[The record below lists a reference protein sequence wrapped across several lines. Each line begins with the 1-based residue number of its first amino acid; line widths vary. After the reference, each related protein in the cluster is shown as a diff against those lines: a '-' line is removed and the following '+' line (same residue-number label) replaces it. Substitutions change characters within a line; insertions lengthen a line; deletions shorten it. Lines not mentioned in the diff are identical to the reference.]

1 MYRKRTYRNLIRGT
15 GLVSFQVVVKET
27 DLSVYAVKPL
37 VDITREII
45 LEYRGYIE
53 AHIQRY
59 PDFATI
65 LIPWHTPNPV
75 PAIIQD
81 MIAAGEKAGVGP
93 MASVAGV
100 IAEYVGRRLLPYSD
114 EVIIENGG
122 DIFVKKNT
130 PVTVAVFA
138 GKSPL
143 SLKIGLRIDPGG
155 LPIAVATSSGTV
167 GHSLSFGKADA
178 VCVISR
184 SCALADAAATSVG
197 NHVKSKHDIENALE
211 FGKSIPGVA
220 GLLII
225 IGDKLGA
232 WGDLEIVPIQGK
244 KC

>member
-1 MYRKRTYRNLIRGT
+1 
-15 GLVSFQVVVKET
+15 
-27 DLSVYAVKPL
+27 
-37 VDITREII
+37 
-45 LEYRGYIE
+45 
-53 AHIQRY
+53 
-59 PDFATI
+59 
-65 LIPWHTPNPV
+65 
-75 PAIIQD
+75 
-81 MIAAGEKAGVGP
+81 

-122 DIFVKKNT
+122 DIFVKKNSA
-130 PVTVAVFA
+130 VTVAVFA

-143 SLKIGLRIDPGG
+143 SLKIGLRIDPCG
-155 LPIAVATSSGTV
+155 LPIALCTSSGTV

-197 NHVKSKHDIENALE
+197 NQVKSKHDIENALE
-211 FGKSIPGVA
+211 FGKSIPGVT

>member
-1 MYRKRTYRNLIRGT
+1 MQGTDLIC
-15 GLVSFQVVVKET
+15 FQVLVKET
-27 DLSVYAVKPL
+27 DLYVYAVNPL
-37 VDITREII
+37 EDLAKELV

-53 AHIQRY
+53 AHIERY

-65 LIPWHTPNPV
+65 LIPWHIPYPV

-100 IAEYVGRRLLPYSD
+100 IAEYVGRGLLQHSD

-122 DIFVKKNT
+122 DIFIKKNS

-143 SLKIGLRIDPGG
+143 SLKIGLKVDSRGMPM
-155 LPIAVATSSGTV
+155 AVCTSSGTV

-178 VCVISR
+178 VCVISE
-184 SCALADAAATSVG
+184 SCALADAAATAVG
-197 NHVKSKHDIENALE
+197 NQVKSKGDIQHAIE
-211 FGKSIPGVA
+211 FGKNIPGVR

-232 WGDLEIVPIQGK
+232 WGDLEIVPI
-244 KC
+244 